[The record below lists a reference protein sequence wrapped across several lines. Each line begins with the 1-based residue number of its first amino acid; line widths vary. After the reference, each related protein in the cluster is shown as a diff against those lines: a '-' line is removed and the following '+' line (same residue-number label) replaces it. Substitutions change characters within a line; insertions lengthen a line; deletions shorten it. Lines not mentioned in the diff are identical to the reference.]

1 MVASKTM
8 FVTAVVLCALQLAAA
23 ECDANSVDVNGVCVC
38 NGGTACTTCSCGSCT
53 TPPVSS
59 DAWGCNGT
67 FASYPDGAVAQC
79 VDSNAYCDAPSRDQ
93 SYSSFRSGCTS
104 SSTQVKYLGST
115 SCTLD
120 GWQCDTG
127 TFGRCS
133 GTAQT
138 CSGSTTLYGPSCSL
152 DDSVVAAFAT
162 VYIIVIICLCC
173 CFVIGPIVLCFFMG
187 YACFAAGAGA
197 GASNQNNQNNMEM
210 QNRAQNPGAPPAYPA
225 QGPAP

>member
-8 FVTAVVLCALQLAAA
+8 FVTAAVLCALQLAAA
-23 ECDANSVDVNGVCVC
+23 ECDANAVLRNGVCEC
-38 NGGTACTTCSCGSCT
+38 NVGTACTTCSCGTCIT
-53 TPPVSS
+53 PVSQ
-59 DAWGCNGT
+59 DAWGCEGT
-67 FASYPDGAVAQC
+67 FASYNASATGYQC
-79 VDSNAYCDAPSRDQ
+79 VGNLGSYCDAPSRDQ

-104 SSTQVKYLGST
+104 SSTQTKYLGST
-115 SCTLD
+115 YCAD

-138 CSGSTTLYGPSCSL
+138 CSGTTTLYGPSCSL